1 VRHGRPQR
9 TIPRDDQ
16 VKTTRRSLRHQQR
29 VFLLALLTA
38 VPATGTALVLL
49 WAGDYSPRVRWMVA
63 ALLAAAAVVLAGT
76 VRAHVIRPLQTLSNL
91 LFSLRKGD
99 FSLRAATATVSG
111 DDALGLVLMEANA
124 LTQTLREQR
133 LGNVE
138 AAALLRRVMGE
149 IDVAVFA
156 FSEDRKL
163 RLVNRTG
170 ERLLGRPA
178 ETMLGLDAEGLGLAS
193 CLRGQAPRTFR
204 HAFPGGTGRWEV
216 RRSTFR
222 QGGQPHELL
231 VLTDLSHALR
241 EEERQAWQRLVRVL
255 SHEINN
261 SLAPI
266 HSIAGSLLDLLRAD
280 PPPDDRDED
289 LRQGLAVVAG
299 RSAALS
305 RFMSSYA
312 RLARLPAPRI
322 EPVDVDQWMRRV
334 ARLETRV
341 PVVVDAGPPVTLE
354 ADGDQLDQLLINL
367 VRNGADAALET
378 GGGVSLGWAARD
390 GELTLWVEDEGTG
403 VASTDNLFV
412 PFFTTKP
419 HGTGIG
425 LALSRQIVEAH
436 GGTIT
441 LENRTD
447 ARGCRVELFLPLRA
461 QNGAAGD

>member
-1 VRHGRPQR
+1 MK
-9 TIPRDDQ
+9 IFPR
-16 VKTTRRSLRHQQR
+16 LRHEQR

-38 VPATGTALVLL
+38 VPPTGTALVLL
-49 WAGDYSPRVRWMVA
+49 WTGDFSPGVRWALTALLTAA
-63 ALLAAAAVVLAGT
+63 ALVLAGT
-76 VRAHVIRPLQTLSNL
+76 VRAHVARPLQILANL

-99 FSLRAATATVSG
+99 FSVRAAGAEANPV
-111 DDALGLVLMEANA
+111 DDALGLALMDANA
-124 LTQTLREQR
+124 LAQTLREQR
-133 LGNVE
+133 LGNQE
-138 AAALLRRVMGE
+138 AAALLRTVMAE

-156 FSEDRKL
+156 FSADGRL
-163 RLVNRTG
+163 RLVNRSG

-178 ETMLGLDAEGLGLAS
+178 ERILGLEADDLGLAP

-204 HAFPGGTGRWEV
+204 HAFPGGNGRWEV
-216 RRSTFR
+216 RRSAFR
-222 QGGQPHELL
+222 QGGEPHELL

-266 HSIAGSLLDLLRAD
+266 HSIAGSLLDLVRRE
-280 PPPDDRDED
+280 PPPADRDED

-305 RFMSSYA
+305 RFMSTYA
-312 RLARLPAPRI
+312 RLARLPPPRRG
-322 EPVDVDQWMRRV
+322 PVEVGEWVRRV

-341 PVVVDAGPPVTLE
+341 AVLVSPGPPVIVQ

-378 GGGVSLGWAARD
+378 GGGVAVAWAQRE
-390 GELTLWVEDEGTG
+390 GELRLWVDDEGPG
-403 VASTDNLFV
+403 VESTENLFV

-419 HGTGIG
+419 DGTGIG

-441 LENRTD
+441 LENR
-447 ARGCRVELFLPLRA
+447 AGSPGCRVELVLPLHPE
-461 QNGAAGD
+461 NGGRRQRE

>member
-1 VRHGRPQR
+1 VRHGQPTSPERIAPF
-9 TIPRDDQ
+9 
-16 VKTTRRSLRHQQR
+16 VKTRRPLRHQQR
-29 VFLLALLTA
+29 VFLQALLTA

-49 WAGDYSPRVRWMVA
+49 WAGGFSLRVRWIVTAVLVLA
-63 ALLAAAAVVLAGT
+63 ALALAGAL
-76 VRAHVIRPLQTLSNL
+76 RAQVVRPLQTLANL
-91 LFSLRKGD
+91 LFALRKGD
-99 FSLRAATATVSG
+99 YAVRAAGARA
-111 DDALGLVLMEANA
+111 DDALGLALLEANS
-124 LTQTLREQR
+124 LGLTLREQR
-133 LGNVE
+133 LGNME
-138 AAALLRRVMGE
+138 ATALLRTVMGE

-156 FSEDRKL
+156 FSADRRL
-163 RLVNRTG
+163 RLVNRAG
-170 ERLLGRPA
+170 ERLLDRPA
-178 ETMLGLDAEGLGLAS
+178 ERLLGMEADAVGLLDCLG
-193 CLRGQAPRTFR
+193 GEAPRTFR
-204 HAFPGGTGRWEV
+204 HAFPGASGRWEV
-216 RRSTFR
+216 RRSAFR
-222 QGGQPHELL
+222 QGGEPHELL

-266 HSIAGSLLDLLRAD
+266 HSIAGSLLDLLRRD

-312 RLARLPAPRI
+312 RLARLPRPTPG
-322 EPVDVDQWMRRV
+322 PVDVGAWVRRV

-341 PVVVDAGPPVTLE
+341 PVVVRDGPPCMIE

-378 GGGVSLGWAARD
+378 GGGVSVGWSQRD
-390 GELTLWVEDEGTG
+390 GEVALWVEDEGPG
-403 VASTDNLFV
+403 VETTQNLFV

-419 HGTGIG
+419 NGTGIG
-425 LALSRQIVEAH
+425 LALSQQIVEAH

-447 ARGCRVELFLPLRA
+447 ARGARVEVALPVRA
-461 QNGAAGD
+461 HTGGGGERE

>member
-1 VRHGRPQR
+1 MTQNRRP
-9 TIPRDDQ
+9 P
-16 VKTTRRSLRHQQR
+16 RHQQR

-49 WAGDYSPRVRWMVA
+49 WTGDVSQQLRWALTALMVGA
-63 ALLAAAAVVLAGT
+63 TLMLARTLRETVV
-76 VRAHVIRPLQTLSNL
+76 RPLQTLSNL
-91 LFSLRKGD
+91 LFSLRQGD
-99 FSLRAATATVSG
+99 FSLRAAGASG

-133 LGNVE
+133 LGNME
-138 AAALLRRVMGE
+138 AAALLRTVMGE

-156 FSEDRKL
+156 FSADRKL

-170 ERLLGRPA
+170 ERLLGHPA
-178 ETMLGLDAEGLGLAS
+178 ERMLGREADELGLDA

-216 RRSTFR
+216 RRGTFR

-280 PPPDDRDED
+280 PPPDDREED

-312 RLARLPAPRI
+312 RLARLPSPRI
-322 EPVDVDQWMRRV
+322 EPVNVDEWVRRV

-341 PVVVDAGPPVTLE
+341 PVAVNAGPPVVLQ

-378 GGGVSLGWAARD
+378 GGGVALGWAQRE
-390 GELTLWVEDEGTG
+390 GELTLWVEDEGPG
-403 VASTDNLFV
+403 VESTDNLFV

-441 LENRTD
+441 LENRPGT
-447 ARGCRVELFLPLRA
+447 RGARVELVLPLRS
-461 QNGAAGD
+461 QNGDGEERE